1 MFDSCISDTVVFH
14 IESVWVRHSQSAL
27 RAGKGGFIAL
37 STEPRFVAHR
47 FWTIYNAMYYS
58 EYVATRL
65 DTWKDEGGEL
75 TLL

>member
-1 MFDSCISDTVVFH
+1 MFDSRISDPAVFH
-14 IESVWVRHSQSAL
+14 RERACVRRSQCAL